1 MCFFIKAIT
10 IALEEFPKFNSS
22 LLKNNELLIR
32 NYVNIGLAVDTSD
45 GLVVPVI
52 KMLTNSEAELSNI
65 VKDLA
70 KAQDKKLLASD
81 IKASTFTVSSLG
93 KIGKLILHL

>member
-1 MCFFIKAIT
+1 MTRINSLRENLNISPLCFFIKAIT

-45 GLVVPVI
+45 GLVVPVK
-52 KMLTNSEAELSNI
+52 KMLTNSE
-65 VKDLA
+65 
-70 KAQDKKLLASD
+70 
-81 IKASTFTVSSLG
+81 
-93 KIGKLILHL
+93 